1 MTEPRTREGSA
12 LSSVDDLL
20 RRERGMALVAIL
32 LVMLVLSMLAVVFLQ
47 SINIETNVSDYS
59 LRKSKSLSIAEA
71 GIAEAISRIR
81 AGDVPDSLNPRM
93 VSQIFLAAAGSLPAL
108 GQDSIPL
115 ATEPSPLPSRPTP
128 PGPPSTATTRTRTR
142 RSRRLP
148 ATRFTSSRPPG
159 GRATP

>member
-93 VSQIFLAAAGSLPAL
+93 VSQIFLAGAGSLPAL
-108 GQDSIPL
+108 GQDSIAL
-115 ATEPSPLPSRPTP
+115 ATKQSAGAWLAYS
-128 PGPPSTATTRTRTR
+128 
-142 RSRRLP
+142 
-148 ATRFTSSRPPG
+148 TSSRG
-159 GRATP
+159 DGALTVSFKTNAARTSVYRYD